1 MNLVY
6 NWNGATMKKIFRNI
20 KLTSLIFNILC
31 IIFGI
36 CLIFFPETTKFTII
50 LIFGLGLVVCG
61 IIEIVNYFIYGYE
74 SLGFW
79 IGCIDVLF
87 GLIVAMS
94 SNILTNIAIFAF
106 VVGTL
111 FIFASLN
118 KMQKSFNYR
127 RLGAK
132 NWWLDTIFAFVI
144 LILGILIIANPFE
157 SERVFNIFLG
167 VAIIFNSVM
176 EIVASIIVTKRLKK
190 IKHNIR
196 DLVKKETIID
206 LDDDDYTIEK

>member
-1 MNLVY
+1 
-6 NWNGATMKKIFRNI
+6 MKKNFKNI
-20 KLTSLIFNILC
+20 KITSLIFNIICL
-31 IIFGI
+31 IFGF

-50 LIFGLGLVVCG
+50 LLFGLGLAVCG
-61 IIEIVNYFIYGYE
+61 IVEIINFFVYGYE

-79 IGCIDVLF
+79 IGCIDILF

-94 SNILTNIAIFAF
+94 ASILTNVAVFAF

-127 RLGAK
+127 RFGAK
-132 NWWLDTIFAFVI
+132 NWWIDTIFAFII
-144 LILGILIIANPFE
+144 LILGILTIANPFE

-167 VAIIFNSVM
+167 IAIIFNSLM
-176 EIVASIIVTKRLKK
+176 EIATSIIVTTRLKK
-190 IKHNIR
+190 VKHNLK
-196 DLVKKETIID
+196 DLVKKETVID
-206 LDDDDYTIEK
+206 LDEDDYTIEK